1 MPFITLTGADDTI
14 QHERLWHIAEA
25 SSLGCKNHGN
35 IEWGILYSTSNQG
48 SGRYPSFGWIEK
60 LASTIL
66 VALGPSFAL
75 HVCGRAVHDFIDGR
89 GHVSEIATAFNRIQ
103 LNFNSAE
110 FSINEIR
117 ACLRRNPHKIIIT
130 QHNKANQYLWATFLD
145 EEQNHAVLFDASC
158 GKGLSP
164 DRWYPAFKG
173 LACGFAGGLG
183 PLNLTCELPRIFSKE
198 NLQPLIDV
206 PRASLSNGPWTR
218 WVDMESSLRDAQ
230 DRFDLGLA
238 EKCIAI
244 AGEFYDQHIT
254 VPRLAR
260 LQPA

>member
-89 GHVSEIATAFNRIQ
+89 GQPPRVFGGDAVLLFIPSLFALQDVEREIFCHLCQ
-103 LNFNSAE
+103 P
-110 FSINEIR
+110 
-117 ACLRRNPHKIIIT
+117 RRGIVR
-130 QHNKANQYLWATFLD
+130 
-145 EEQNHAVLFDASC
+145 HAVVGPGLQRAQQRLLHHVL
-158 GKGLSP
+158 GK
-164 DRWYPAFKG
+164 
-173 LACGFAGGLG
+173 
-183 PLNLTCELPRIFSKE
+183 
-198 NLQPLIDV
+198 
-206 PRASLSNGPWTR
+206 
-218 WVDMESSLRDAQ
+218 
-230 DRFDLGLA
+230 
-238 EKCIAI
+238 
-244 AGEFYDQHIT
+244 
-254 VPRLAR
+254 
-260 LQPA
+260 LQPAGAEVRGERGDHLCAFVAEKMISDLTSAGTVPAHASVSHR